1 MTNHRDFW
9 EAGYRVFGLHP
20 ITKQRTCGCGK
31 PDCKAVGKH
40 PIMSNWTAIPEW
52 SEEQLDNFELA
63 DHFATGYGVLVKGLL
78 VIDVDARNGGVASY
92 EKLVA
97 AYPAIAGAGL
107 IVETGSGGGSKHLY
121 FRCDEGL
128 ALSQHLDEYTG
139 IDFKSSGYVVGPS
152 SLHASGNKY
161 KTLIGSPSEIDD
173 LPDDMIE
180 LLKKPERFR
189 ARYESKT
196 VDVSYENLGDM
207 LSYVNNADLDYDIWI
222 KIGMA
227 LHHAS
232 GGSAYD
238 LWHAWSATSNKHD
251 AADMAKKWHSFGKSS
266 NPVTLG
272 TLVHYAQQGG
282 WRWPVTFTTNE
293 VIEEVDDTDLD
304 ITSIDLRRPPGFVGE
319 VAEWIHGNCRYV
331 RENISVGAALV
342 TMGDVIGLKYADVEN
357 RVTSN
362 LISFCVAG
370 SGTGKEG
377 ILGASIQIL
386 KAVGMNAALYG
397 NIKSEQEVVRNLVA
411 HQPSIYIIDEVGFLL
426 GKIQNAKSKGGA
438 SYLEGIIGVLMSVF
452 SKANGHFLISGD
464 VRKEV
469 RKTLLQELTQI
480 SRKLDDKPDER
491 EQARY
496 DSIEKHIET
505 LDTGIENP
513 FLSLLGFTTNTNF
526 ESVVDFENAANGF
539 IGRSLLFIEQNPVP
553 KEKYPFE
560 PAEMSE
566 GMKTTLQQLYAA
578 GSFDLIKPVRIEHYG
593 PKVSIPTTDDA
604 KLMLRKAIVAMH
616 NLAEDHSEKTGL
628 ESLFLRAKE
637 LIFKVSFILAAPSG
651 LRTVE
656 HVLWAYALVK
666 NDVETKGR
674 MVIGNDRRKDA
685 PEDALFSSI
694 INLIDSREGQTFGVL
709 VKKLRKYKKEE
720 IEQGL
725 ERLLTRKLITVEE
738 TVHPRKKIHVKR
750 YRKN

>member
-1 MTNHRDFW
+1 MISHRDFW
-9 EAGYRVFGLHP
+9 ENGYRIFGLHG
-20 ITKQRTCGCGK
+20 ITKDGRCTCNNK
-31 PDCKAVGKH
+31 NCKAILKH
-40 PIMSNWTAIPEW
+40 PIMSNWTSIPEW
-52 SEEQLDNFELA
+52 SEEQLDNFEEA

-92 EKLVA
+92 EKLLNAHPSV
-97 AYPAIAGAGL
+97 AGAGL

-128 ALSQHLDEYTG
+128 ALSQHLDEYPG
-139 IDFKSSGYVVGPS
+139 IDFKSSGYVVGPG
-152 SLHASGNKY
+152 SLHLSGNRY
-161 KTLIGSPSEIDD
+161 TIAVGSPSDIDD
-173 LPDDMIE
+173 LPVDLID

-189 ARYESKT
+189 ARYESRT
-196 VDVSYENLGDM
+196 VDVSYNDLGDM
-207 LSYVNNADLDYDIWI
+207 LSYITNADLDYDVWI

-232 GGSAYD
+232 SGTAYD
-238 LWHAWSATSNKHD
+238 LWETWSSTSSKHD
-251 AADMAKKWHSFGKSS
+251 AADMAKKWHSFGKSA

-282 WRWPVTFTTNE
+282 WLWPVTFTPNE
-293 VIEEVDDTDLD
+293 IVEEVEESELD
-304 ITSIDLRRPPGFVGE
+304 ITGIDLRRPPGFVGE
-319 VAEWIHGNCRYV
+319 VAEWIHGQCRYV
-331 RENISVGAALV
+331 RENIAVGAALV
-342 TMGDVIGLKYADVEN
+342 TMGDVIGLKYGDTEN

-377 ILGASIQIL
+377 ILGASIDIL
-386 KAVGMNAALYG
+386 KTVGMNSALYG

-480 SRKLDDKPDER
+480 SRKLDEKPNPLD
-491 EQARY
+491 QARY

-553 KEKYPFE
+553 KEKYPFD
-560 PAEMSE
+560 PPEMNE

-578 GSFDLIKPVRIEHYG
+578 GSFEMIKPVRIEHYG

-604 KLMLRKAIVAMH
+604 KAMLRKAVVAMH

-674 MVIGNDRRKDA
+674 MVIGNDRRKDS

-694 INLIDSREGQTFGVL
+694 INLVDSREGQTFGVL
-709 VKKLRKYKKEE
+709 VNKLRKYKKEE

-725 ERLLTRKLITVEE
+725 ERLVSRKLITVEE
-738 TVHPRKKIHVKR
+738 TVHPRKKIQVKR